1 MGCRVKDNLTGKQH
15 DVYAKLVINATG
27 PFSDGIR
34 QMSDSSRVS
43 DPGEELL
50 SSSALAVCSRA
61 HRCRQ
66 IFP

>member
-27 PFSDGIR
+27 PFSDDIR

-43 DPGEELL
+43 RLANLL
-50 SSSALAVCSRA
+50 LDGSRLA
-61 HRCRQ
+61 
-66 IFP
+66 